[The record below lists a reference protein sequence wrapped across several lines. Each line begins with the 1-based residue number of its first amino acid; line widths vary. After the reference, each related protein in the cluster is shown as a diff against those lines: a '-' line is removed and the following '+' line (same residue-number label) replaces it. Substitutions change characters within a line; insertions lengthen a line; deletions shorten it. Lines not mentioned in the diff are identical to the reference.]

1 MYIYEFTW
9 TCLCVIFQVFLEILR
24 LYPPADATAREVS
37 TDNFQLSSYALP
49 KGTTIFVSY
58 YANHRNPNNWEDPE
72 IFNPSRFNP
81 DRGK

>member
-1 MYIYEFTW
+1 MSSHGLDCMLF
-9 TCLCVIFQVFLEILR
+9 FQVFQEILR
-24 LYPPADATAREVS
+24 LYSPAFGTSREVS

-49 KGTTIFVSY
+49 KGTIIVINF
-58 YANHRNPNNWEDPE
+58 YANHRNPNNWENPE